1 MLYFVRHGATDW
13 NDYVNEN
20 GERDPKCQGRADIP
34 LNERG
39 KKQAM
44 GLSEALKGVK
54 FDRVICSP
62 LTRTRQTCE
71 IIYKGDKPIE
81 IDPRIIEM
89 DFGQFEGARRSQV
102 SFKKL
107 CNIYEDHSGVIME
120 SYENMKNRIYGFM
133 DELSKKPDD
142 NVLVVSHGGV
152 GCFVLS
158 YFQGLPK
165 DGNMLRYEVPNAE
178 PMIFDLKKMHKK
190 VETFESENEGPS
202 M

>member
-13 NDYVNEN
+13 NDNINEN
-20 GERDPKCQGRADIP
+20 GEKDPKCQGRADIP

-39 KKQAM
+39 KRQAAE
-44 GLSEALKGVK
+44 LAKTIKDIK

-89 DFGQFEGARRSQV
+89 DFGQFEGQRRSEV
-102 SFKKL
+102 SFKHL
-107 CNIYEDHSGVIME
+107 CNIYEDHTNEIME
-120 SYENMKNRIYGFM
+120 SYENMQNRIYSFIE
-133 DELSKKPDD
+133 ELSKKPND

-158 YFQGLPK
+158 YFNGLPK

-178 PMIFDLKKMHKK
+178 PMIFDLKKMSKK
-190 VETFESENEGPS
+190 VEIKESENEGPS

>member
-1 MLYFVRHGATDW
+1 MLYFVRHGATNW
-13 NDYVNEN
+13 NDNVDEN
-20 GERDPKCQGRADIP
+20 GQRNPKLQGRVDIP

-44 GLSEALKGVK
+44 ELAEALKNIK

-71 IIYKGDKPIE
+71 IIYTGNKTIE
-81 IDPRIIEM
+81 VDPRIIEM
-89 DFGQFEGARRSQV
+89 DFGEYEGVTRNQV
-102 SFKKL
+102 NFKRL
-107 CNIYEDHSGVIME
+107 CNIYEDHSKERME
-120 SYENMKNRIYGFM
+120 SYAHMQKRIYDFM
-133 DELSKKPDD
+133 DELSKKPDE

-158 YFQGLPK
+158 YFNGLPK
-165 DGNMLRYEVPNAE
+165 DGNMLNYEVPNAK
-178 PMIFDLKKMHKK
+178 PLIFDFKTMNKKSDSLKL
-190 VETFESENEGPS
+190 EEYGPL